1 MEINFNASQ
10 TLKPEAAD
18 VPDLDL
24 CDCAP
29 AIFSERSKDKCLPPK
44 FDSLDSIETTVGED
58 KFSEGC
64 QVRSASPSDPS
75 HLAKPGRMMYFPIL
89 NEELGTSS
97 YGSGYFSYLTE
108 DDDPESTLGSIT
120 RQKRK
125 QQHQAYLDNFLLK
138 HKFTDV
144 NKPRQ
149 GTSYFALPK
158 KEVMYPIHVAA
169 ATRDMKILRML
180 LARDA
185 DPEQKSDRGRTAL
198 DVAKDADRFGS
209 HKEVIDVLKGEGK
222 KTVREFISRNGG
234 RASSM

>member
-1 MEINFNASQ
+1 MEIHFNASQ

-44 FDSLDSIETTVGED
+44 LDSLDSIETTVGED

-64 QVRSASPSDPS
+64 NVRAASPRTPSDPR
-75 HLAKPGRMMYFPIL
+75 LRA
-89 NEELGTSS
+89 SS
-97 YGSGYFSYLTE
+97 YGSGYFSYLSE

-125 QQHQAYLDNFLLK
+125 QQHQAYLDNFLQK

-169 ATRDMKILRML
+169 ANRDMKILRML

-222 KTVREFISRNGG
+222 KTVREFISRNV

>member
-64 QVRSASPSDPS
+64 QVRSASPSDPR
-75 HLAKPGRMMYFPIL
+75 LR
-89 NEELGTSS
+89 TSS
-97 YGSGYFSYLTE
+97 YGSGYFSYISE